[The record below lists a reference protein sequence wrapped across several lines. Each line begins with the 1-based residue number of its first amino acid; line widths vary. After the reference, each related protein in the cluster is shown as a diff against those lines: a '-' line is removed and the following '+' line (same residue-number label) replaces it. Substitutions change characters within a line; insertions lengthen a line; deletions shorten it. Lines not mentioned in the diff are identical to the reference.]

1 MPPRRITTAFS
12 HATLIALSILF
23 LAPFA
28 FMLSTSL
35 KPQGKVFTEKI
46 EWIPHPLLWMNYPA
60 ALGHFPFWRYLGNTL
75 FICIGVVIGT
85 LVSAAL
91 PAYGFSRLRWK
102 ARDPLFL
109 IMIATIMLPA
119 QVTQLPVFLT
129 FRALHWTGSYLPL
142 IVPAFFGNAFSIFLL
157 RQFFLTIPQELSDAA
172 RIDGCSEWG
181 IFTRILLPLSRP
193 ALATIAL
200 FAFMGAWTDFQGPL
214 IYLHDES
221 QYTLAI
227 GLSSFLGRYDGQWNL
242 LMAAATVVTFP
253 LIVAFFFAQRTFIQ
267 GIVTTGMKG

>member
-1 MPPRRITTAFS
+1 MPKRFAPVVSHIT
-12 HATLIALSILF
+12 LALLSLLF

-28 FMLSTSL
+28 FMISTSL
-35 KPQGKVFTEKI
+35 KSQGKVFTETI
-46 EWIPHPLLWMNYPA
+46 QWIPQPILWSNYPE
-60 ALGHFPFWRYLGNTL
+60 ALGHFPFWLYLRNTL
-75 FICIGVVIGT
+75 TICGGVVIGT
-85 LVSAAL
+85 IFSAAL
-91 PAYGFSRLRWK
+91 PAYGFSRLRWRG
-102 ARDPLFL
+102 RDGLFFL
-109 IMIATIMLPA
+109 MIATIMLPA

-181 IFTRILLPLSRP
+181 IFLKIILPLSKP

-200 FAFMGAWTDFQGPL
+200 FAFMGSWTDFQGPL

-227 GLSSFLGRYDGQWNL
+227 GLSSFMGRYDGQWNL
-242 LMAAATVVTFP
+242 LMAAATVVTLP
-253 LIVAFFFAQRTFIQ
+253 LVVAFFLAQRTFIQ
-267 GIVTTGMKG
+267 GITMTGMKG